1 MDGMKVESVDLKL
14 RLKPWKT
21 FFLKIRA
28 FFSKVGE
35 ATVGCD
41 GGCTAI
47 VDTGSSLMVF
57 FFFKINI
64 GGRSLKRFSSSLPM

>member
-14 RLKPWKT
+14 RLKPRQA
-21 FFLKIRA
+21 FLKIRA

-57 FFFKINI
+57 FFFKINV
-64 GGRSLKRFSSSLPM
+64 GGRSLKRFSSSLSM

>member
-14 RLKPWKT
+14 RLKPRQA
-21 FFLKIRA
+21 FLKIRA

-57 FFFKINI
+57 FFFKINV